1 MIAMDVRYRA
11 VLLTLF
17 LVVMVAAAVQ
27 FWPASTPSTTA
38 VAPSE
43 PVLHESQNNNAKDSQ
58 LKRHFDWAVTQLRTG
73 HYQNAI
79 NGFRAVLEQA
89 PAMPEAYI
97 NLGFAYVE
105 LQQFEQAMQSFQT
118 AIDLRP
124 GQVNAYWGLAVS
136 LEGLCDIPG
145 AIGAMRTYVHLA
157 EPDDPYLVKANAALW
172 EWQQIKHAGVGSG
185 QSADECYQS
194 VEQKENE

>member
-58 LKRHFDWAVTQLRTG
+58 LKRHFVWAVTQLRTG

-79 NGFRAVLEQA
+79 NGCRAVLEQA
-89 PAMPEAYI
+89 PAMPEAHI
-97 NLGFAYVE
+97 NLGFAHVE

-172 EWQQIKHAGVGSG
+172 EWQQIKHASAEGSR
-185 QSADECYQS
+185 SADECYQS
-194 VEQKENE
+194 VKQKENE

>member
-1 MIAMDVRYRA
+1 VIAMDVRLRA
-11 VLLTLF
+11 ALLTIL

-43 PVLHESQNNNAKDSQ
+43 PVLHDSQNDNAKDSQ
-58 LKRHFDWAVTQLRTG
+58 LKRHFDRAVTQLRAG
-73 HYQNAI
+73 HYQQAI

-105 LQQFEQAMQSFQT
+105 LQQFEQALQSFQT

-157 EPDDPYLVKANAALW
+157 EADDPYLVKANAALW
-172 EWQQIKHAGVGSG
+172 EWQQIKHAGADAG
-185 QSADECYQS
+185 QSAHECYQS
-194 VEQKENE
+194 VEQRE

>member
-73 HYQNAI
+73 HYQNAV